1 MIQLALIAARGTSTA
16 MILSKAE
23 KAGHVITSVISVSEK
38 IFKAAGRDLLKLFR
52 ITTGKNAGQL
62 NQRAL
67 KGMNHSAATA
77 SSTEK
82 TLFAANVAMRGLSGE
97 ARRGLRD
104 YLRGDL
110 SKSGLKKLLGAATFA
125 SVFPLLVDEDAE
137 SIDPRIPRPED
148 RQALI
153 DAELGRKP
161 KASTSQQKWAEQY
174 REGQRAEHQKRVDR
188 QQLDPDEQAPE
199 GFTPTEFRQRVG
211 EDVPWDYRRK
221 APGISAGYPDLTRS
235 TPEGEEIFQDRMR
248 QKMQN
253 SYGRITAEK
262 AAIRDASPRFTQA
275 ELSPYKKVAESGFGQ
290 KLFGLRR
297 SKSEIDRDVKY
308 TDLKMQGRDEEA
320 DQYWSDWNAENKAKR
335 DAALGEGRSLTEYTR
350 DDPTR
355 ETSFAEDIASAAEK
369 FSTAV
374 KEKLPQ
380 KKRGGGRVSSR
391 PKSYRTVKVMK
402 QYAKGG
408 SVRKPNR
415 IK

>member
-1 MIQLALIAARGTSTA
+1 MAVQVALLLTGVA
-16 MILSKAE
+16 MRYTQAQRAGKVIL
-23 KAGHVITSVISVSEK
+23 SVISVSEK
-38 IFKAAGRDLLKLFR
+38 ALKAAGRDLLKLFR
-52 ITTGKNAGQL
+52 ITTGKSAGQL

-77 SSTEK
+77 SSAEK

-110 SKSGLKKLLGAATFA
+110 SKDGLKKLLGAATFA

-137 SIDPRIPRPED
+137 YIDPRIPRPED

-153 DAELGRKP
+153 RSEVGDKP
-161 KASTSQQKWAEQY
+161 SASISQQEWAERY
-174 REGQRAEHQKRVDR
+174 RAGQRAEHQKRVDR

-253 SYGRITAEK
+253 WYGRITAEK

-275 ELSPYKKVAESGFGQ
+275 ELSPYKKVAEPGFGQ

-320 DQYWSDWNAENKAKR
+320 DQYWSDWNTENKAKR
-335 DAALGEGRSLTEYTR
+335 DAALGGAGSLTEYTR
-350 DDPTR
+350 DDADR

-374 KEKLPQ
+374 KEKLPR
-380 KKRGGGRVSSR
+380 KKKGGGRVSSR
-391 PKSYRTVKVMK
+391 PKSYRTAKVIK

>member
-16 MILSKAE
+16 MILSKAQ
-23 KAGHVITSVISVSEK
+23 KAGHVITSVINVSEK
-38 IFKAAGRDLLKLFR
+38 MFKAAGRDLLKLFR

-104 YLRGDL
+104 YLRGNL

-125 SVFPLLVDEDAE
+125 SVFPLLVDEDE
-137 SIDPRIPRPED
+137 
-148 RQALI
+148 
-153 DAELGRKP
+153 DAETEYNVLTGQEVP
-161 KASTSQQKWAEQY
+161 KGGIRQDIEARANRFFDSKDAKRVPDYITDYRAELKTDPYRRALRSRVPEYAVSTLKAVPVHTTVESPE
-174 REGQRAEHQKRVDR
+174 QRAKAAETEAARQYFREWNRRRDMFEATEPSKDR
-188 QQLDPDEQAPE
+188 TAM
-199 GFTPTEFRQRVG
+199 
-211 EDVPWDYRRK
+211 
-221 APGISAGYPDLTRS
+221 
-235 TPEGEEIFQDRMR
+235 EI
-248 QKMQN
+248 
-253 SYGRITAEK
+253 
-262 AAIRDASPRFTQA
+262 AAIRDAR
-275 ELSPYKKVAESGFGQ
+275 YKKVAEPGFGQ

-297 SKSEIDRDVKY
+297 SKSEIDRDVRY

-320 DQYWSDWNAENKAKR
+320 DQYWSDWNTENKAKR
-335 DAALGEGRSLTEYTR
+335 DAALGGAGSLTEYTR
-350 DDPTR
+350 DAPTR
-355 ETSFAEDIASAAEK
+355 GEEDSPAGKTSFAEDIASAAEK
-369 FSTAV
+369 FSTVV
-374 KEKLPQ
+374 KEKLPR
-380 KKRGGGRVSSR
+380 KKKGGGRVSSR
-391 PKSYRTVKVMK
+391 PKSYRTAKVIK